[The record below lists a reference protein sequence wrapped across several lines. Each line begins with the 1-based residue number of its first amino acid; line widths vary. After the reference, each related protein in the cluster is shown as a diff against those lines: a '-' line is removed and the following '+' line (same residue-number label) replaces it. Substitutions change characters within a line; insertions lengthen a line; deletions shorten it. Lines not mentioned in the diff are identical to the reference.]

1 MIQINIRLRK
11 PANHHCR
18 DAGVNGDL
26 QSGFAVRA
34 GAGREEITNHCKEE
48 VTKPIRAWSPASGRL
63 ALASTRVLRNPAAA
77 AGKAVTY
84 GDGTRGRRGAGAY
97 RTAPLPRWG
106 PTAPDGAQLSAKAGR
121 RKRSERGKRH
131 EPYVLSRERL
141 RRPRHHHPRSP
152 RQLSGFTRRR
162 KAGGAGA
169 REELR

>member
-48 VTKPIRAWSPASGRL
+48 VTKPIRAWSPASGRP

-77 AGKAVTY
+77 ASKAGTY
-84 GDGTRGRRGAGAY
+84 GAMELAGGGEQA
-97 RTAPLPRWG
+97 
-106 PTAPDGAQLSAKAGR
+106 PTAQR
-121 RKRSERGKRH
+121 RF
-131 EPYVLSRERL
+131 P
-141 RRPRHHHPRSP
+141 
-152 RQLSGFTRRR
+152 
-162 KAGGAGA
+162 AGA
-169 REELR
+169 RRLPMGPSFPQKRGGGRGVSEESDTNPTSCPERDFGGPAITIRVPRANSRVSPDAGKEEVPARGRS